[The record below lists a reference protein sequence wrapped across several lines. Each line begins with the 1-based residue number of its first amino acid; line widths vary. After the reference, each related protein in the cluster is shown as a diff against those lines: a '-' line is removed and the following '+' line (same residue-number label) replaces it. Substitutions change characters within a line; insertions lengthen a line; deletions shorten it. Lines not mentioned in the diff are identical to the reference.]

1 MDNKKTIED
10 FVKDW
15 GNETNN
21 DIQIGKYPN
30 RLLTKEEIDK
40 EFEEIERLYQ
50 ESVEKAHK
58 SGKYK

>member
-1 MDNKKTIED
+1 MGNNKTIED
-10 FVKDW
+10 FVNGW
-15 GNETNN
+15 GNDEKKENKSN
-21 DIQIGKYPN
+21 YPN

-58 SGKYK
+58 SGRYK

>member
-1 MDNKKTIED
+1 MDNKKTIKD
-10 FVKDW
+10 FVNDW
-15 GNETNN
+15 GAEKDNN
-21 DIQIGKYPN
+21 QIGKYPN

-50 ESVEKAHK
+50 ESVEQAHK